1 MIKIKNA
8 NLKFNNKEIFNDLN
22 FYIEKGAKVI
32 IRAHS
37 GRGKSTLLKVIMGFQ
52 HLSSGSVTVDNLEL
66 NIDTIDKIRDK
77 IAYLPQSINFRNQ
90 TIKNIID
97 SIFSFKKNK
106 KLKIDREKIL
116 YLMEEFNLQEEI
128 LDKEFEFLSG
138 GEKQRIAL
146 IIAFLMDK
154 EIILLDESI
163 ASLDVE
169 LKEKVMRYLAKLDK
183 TVILVTHD
191 RGIRLEGYK
200 VIEI

>member
-1 MIKIKNA
+1 MIKIKDA
-8 NLKFNNKEIFNDLN
+8 NLKFNSKEIFNNLN
-22 FYIEKGAKVI
+22 FYIEKGEKIV

-52 HLSSGSVTVDNLEL
+52 QLTSGTVTVGNLEL
-66 NIDTIDKIRDK
+66 NANTVDKIREK

-90 TIKNIID
+90 TIINIIE

-106 KLKIDREKIL
+106 KLKIDKEKLL
-116 YLMEEFNLQEEI
+116 YLMNEFNLGEEI
-128 LDKEFEFLSG
+128 LNKEFEFLSG

-146 IIAFLMDK
+146 IITFLMDK

-163 ASLDVE
+163 SSLDIE
-169 LKEKVMRYLAKLDK
+169 LKEKVMRYLVKLDK

-200 VIEI
+200 VMEI

>member
-1 MIKIKNA
+1 MIKIKDA
-8 NLKFNNKEIFNDLN
+8 NLKFNSKEIFNNLN
-22 FYIEKGAKVI
+22 FYIEKGEKIV

-52 HLSSGSVTVDNLEL
+52 QLTSGTVTVDNLEL
-66 NIDTIDKIRDK
+66 NANTVDKIREK

-90 TIKNIID
+90 TIINIIE

-106 KLKIDREKIL
+106 KLKIDKEKLL
-116 YLMEEFNLQEEI
+116 YLMNEFNLGEEI
-128 LDKEFEFLSG
+128 LNKEFEFLSG

-146 IIAFLMDK
+146 IITFLMDK

-163 ASLDVE
+163 SSLDIE
-169 LKEKVMRYLAKLDK
+169 LKEKVMRYLVKLDK

-200 VIEI
+200 VMEI